1 MCCTLL
7 LSSCDFGTSFD
18 QLVLLRVN
26 LQGAVILQQGKCLLL
41 VLKFILCVYVLALFS
56 FCVCALKY
64 DCVCRWWSCS
74 LFCLLIFALMLL
86 FFIHVRHLQWEKNV
100 SACLV
105 VAGLHF
111 WIVVWHMHCDA
122 VVFDVDFWSDENHMN
137 VLGPDWFFTAL
148 HCRLLFFPRSYLTV
162 TCPEAQGNLMLA

>member
-1 MCCTLL
+1 MAHVIFDKEDCILTVPKCRFITAYWRSTWTCCCTLL
-7 LSSCDFGTSFD
+7 LPSCDFGTSFD

-64 DCVCRWWSCS
+64 ECVCRWWSCS

-111 WIVVWHMHCDA
+111 
-122 VVFDVDFWSDENHMN
+122 
-137 VLGPDWFFTAL
+137 
-148 HCRLLFFPRSYLTV
+148 
-162 TCPEAQGNLMLA
+162 